1 MLSWGFLKRNPLAR
15 RRHSPAYDRCVDK
28 VHRGGFLPMVSM
40 HRVVTA
46 ALWLGLYMGAA
57 ATAAPDDAALIS
69 GIDLQNADDS
79 VRIQDDFYRHV
90 NGKWLAT
97 TQIPPDRSAYDSWFQ
112 LADDSLAQL
121 RGIVEALLQSADH
134 PDAERPDPD
143 QQKIADLYASFMNEA
158 ALEQLGL
165 TPLAAEFARVDAL
178 HSKQQ
183 IASLI
188 AHFNR
193 IGVPAPY
200 SPSVHQDAKDSTRYV
215 FDLRQDGLGL
225 PDRDYYLLNDRQLQ
239 QSRLLYA
246 LHVGKMLRLAGD
258 DQAWLHARQVV
269 QLETALARE
278 QWTQVQNRN
287 PVKTYNKV
295 AFDKLS
301 HLAPGYDWQAYLRA
315 AGVAG
320 RTDYLVIGQ
329 PSYLSGFSTL
339 LAVTPLSV
347 WKTYFRWHLLNEFS
361 PYLSKRFVDQR
372 LSFYGASLRGMPQIT
387 PRWKRGIDLLGESI
401 GQALGRIYS
410 AQYFPPESKA
420 RIDQLVH
427 NLLAAYRADLE
438 TLDWMGPETRQK
450 ALAKLAMFTPKIGYP
465 TVWRDYSALQ
475 ISKDDLVGNVLR
487 ARGFDYQRNLNKLGN
502 PVDRS
507 EWFMTPQTVDAY
519 YNAEMNE
526 IVFPA
531 ALLQPPMFNPR
542 ADDAVNYGSIGAIIG
557 HEISHGFDD
566 EGSQYDGNGNL
577 LGRPGWFTP
586 ADFEKFRARTYALV
600 QQYGAREPVPGYHVN
615 GELTLGENIADN
627 SGLAIAYKAYRIS
640 LGGAPAPVIDGLTGD
655 QRFFMGWA
663 QVWRGLTRD
672 GETIAEL
679 KTDPH
684 SPEMYRGSIPLM
696 NQQAFYDA
704 FDVKPG
710 DGMYLA
716 PDKRVSVW

>member
-1 MLSWGFLKRNPLAR
+1 MMKTNSWSCAVVGAGALAG
-15 RRHSPAYDRCVDK
+15 SS
-28 VHRGGFLPMVSM
+28 L
-40 HRVVTA
+40 
-46 ALWLGLYMGAA
+46 AA
-57 ATAAPDDAALIS
+57 AQAPAAAESPVLLS
-69 GIDLQNADDS
+69 GIDTQFIDTSA
-79 VRIQDDFYRHV
+79 RAQDDFYRHV
-90 NGKWLAT
+90 NGVWLDQAE
-97 TQIPPDRSAYDSWFQ
+97 IPADKGRYGSFDK
-112 LADDSLAQL
+112 LMDDSLDEL
-121 RGIVEALLQSADH
+121 RGLIEQLQRSVDGT
-134 PDAERPDPD
+134 DVD
-143 QQKIADLYASFMNEA
+143 QRKIADLYASFMDEA
-158 ALEQLGL
+158 QLERLDL
-165 TPLAAEFARVDAL
+165 TPLSAELARIAALKRK
-178 HSKQQ
+178 SQ
-183 IASLI
+183 IPRLI
-188 AHFNR
+188 AHFGA
-193 IGVPAPY
+193 IGVGAPY
-200 SPSVHQDAKDSTRYV
+200 HPQIHQDARDATKYI
-215 FDLRQDGLGL
+215 FDLAQGGLGL
-225 PDRDYYLLNDRQLQ
+225 PDRDYYLEKEQRLQEVLARYRQHI
-239 QSRLLYA
+239 A
-246 LHVGKMLRLAGD
+246 TMLRLAGV
-258 DQAWLHARQVV
+258 AEPAREADSIVA
-269 QLETALARE
+269 LETALAGV
-278 QWTQVQNRN
+278 QWTKVQNRD

-295 AFDKLS
+295 AFKKLS
-301 HLAPGYDWQAYLRA
+301 HLAPGYDWQAYLRD

-339 LAVTPLSV
+339 LAVMPLEV

-361 PYLSKRFVDQR
+361 PYLSKRFVDER
-372 LSFYGASLRGMPQIT
+372 FSFYGASLHGVPQIT

-401 GQALGRIYS
+401 GQALGRIY
-410 AQYFPPESKA
+410 AATYFPPESKA
-420 RIDQLVH
+420 RIDQMVH

-465 TVWRDYSALQ
+465 TVWRDYSALR

-487 ARGFDYQRNLNKLGN
+487 AREFDYQRNLDKLGQ

-507 EWFMTPQTVDAY
+507 EWYMTPQTVDAY

-531 ALLQPPMFNPR
+531 ALLQPPMFDAR

-586 ADFEKFRARTYALV
+586 ADFEKFRARTHALV
-600 QQYGAREPVPGYHVN
+600 QQYGAREPVPGYRVN

-640 LGGAPAPVIDGLTGD
+640 LGGAPAPVIDGLSGD

-716 PDKRVSVW
+716 PDKRVSIW